1 MRLERIEVEGRPGH
15 RATIRKADGLIC
27 ADLAR
32 TDTTRTCDLPAAL
45 QRRHGAGDPET
56 IRRFARGLHHS
67 LEGFKG
73 TCGDV
78 AAYLMVLQHFA
89 D

>member
-1 MRLERIEVEGRPGH
+1 MRARRSEIEGRPGH
-15 RATIRKADGLIC
+15 TAVLRGAEGRGVLSGQIC

-32 TDTTRTCDLPAAL
+32 TGTTRTCDP
-45 QRRHGAGDPET
+45 GDPEA
-56 IRRFARGLHHS
+56 IRKFARGLHRS
-67 LEGFKG
+67 LEGFEG

-78 AAYLMVLQHFA
+78 AEYEVILQHFA